1 MTTKGMVWVDRSLP
15 LRCPHLKVEPRN
27 ADLDRVSPG
36 DSPHLARG
44 GLRRVL
50 FRFGLGAIMAGS
62 LTGSSVLVLW
72 VSLGGPRGPA
82 AIITGL
88 LSAMAAFALVLF
100 PARHAYSQAMR
111 LASKVEIVATHLQE
125 AGLGTRWE
133 PGQLRRLRL
142 ADTRGTFGR
151 LIVAVN
157 ELIDGLEVERTF
169 RSIVDTSGD
178 LVVVLG
184 DQEEV
189 TFVSESVTTILGW
202 SLEDILNSSLSNFV
216 HAGDLEEYRNLLK
229 ESQTSAES
237 AGGGHPRLRL
247 HARDGSW
254 RVLET
259 TVSVHHD
266 GGLGG
271 LVLTG
276 RDITDQVAVEREL
289 VHQATH
295 DVLTGLPNRKA
306 LLNLAEQQ
314 IARASLSDPTAVIMI
329 DLDRFKDV
337 NDSLGHA
344 VGDQLLAEVGP
355 RLRAILRPS
364 DTIARLGG
372 DEFAVLLPG
381 ADEDGAHM
389 VAERLSLQLIDPFVI
404 DGMELHIEASLGIA
418 VSHSEGREPA
428 SVETLFRESD
438 IAMYRAKEYGM
449 GIASFDPHRD
459 SGQNRSRLEL
469 SGELRRALNEDQLI
483 LYYQPVVDILE
494 GRLAG
499 VEALVRWRHPE
510 RGLLLPGE
518 FLPLAETTG
527 LIIPLSKFIMEMAMR
542 QAAQWVDSGWPVQIA
557 VNISPRWL
565 QHGDLADTVLQML
578 EDFEVSPDLIRLE
591 ITESAVLADPED
603 TLPLLVQL
611 REMGVGLS
619 LDDFGTGYSSMTHLR
634 RLPVDEVK
642 VDRAFVQAMIST
654 PEDAVIVRAAIGLG
668 HDLGMAVV
676 AEGVEDV
683 ETLAEIVASGCSLAQ
698 GYYFSPPLS
707 ATDLT
712 DWAQHRFGKATS
724 PVLPEPPQMPFV
736 V

>member
-1 MTTKGMVWVDRSLP
+1 
-15 LRCPHLKVEPRN
+15 
-27 ADLDRVSPG
+27 VSPG
-36 DSPHLARG
+36 DSPPHLHG
-44 GLRRVL
+44 GLRRIL
-50 FRFGLGAIMAGS
+50 LHFGFGAVVAGA
-62 LTGSSVLVLW
+62 LLGSSILVLW
-72 VSLGGPRGPA
+72 VAVGGPRGTA
-82 AIITGL
+82 AVITGL
-88 LSAMAAFALVLF
+88 LSAMAGFALVLF
-100 PARHAYSQAMR
+100 PARHAYVQAIR
-111 LASKVEIVATHLQE
+111 LAGKVEAVAAHLRQ
-125 AGLGTRWE
+125 AGQGTQWE
-133 PGQLRRLRL
+133 PERLREL
-142 ADTRGTFGR
+142 RLGDTRGTFRR
-151 LIVAVN
+151 LIIAVN
-157 ELIDGLEVERTF
+157 ELIDGLEIERTF

-178 LVVVLG
+178 LVVVL
-184 DQEEV
+184 ESETEV

-202 SLEDILNSSLSNFV
+202 SPEEVRNSSLSSFIF
-216 HAGDLEEYRNLLK
+216 AGDLETYRSLLK
-229 ESQTSAES
+229 SPQAM
-237 AGGGHPRLRL
+237 AGSGDTDYPRLRL
-247 HARDGSW
+247 HAKDGSW

-266 GGLGG
+266 GGLGT

-306 LLNLAEQQ
+306 LLHLAEEEV
-314 IARASLSDPTAVIMI
+314 AEATLTDPTSVIMI

-344 VGDQLLAEVGP
+344 VGDQLLAQVGP
-355 RLRAILRPS
+355 RLRATLRPV

-372 DEFAVLLPG
+372 DEFAVLLPKVDEEG
-381 ADEDGAHM
+381 ARI
-389 VAERLSLQLIDPFVI
+389 VADRLSLQLVDPFVI
-404 DGMELHIEASLGIA
+404 DSMELHVEASLGIA
-418 VSHSEGREPA
+418 VSHREGREAPA
-428 SVETLFRESD
+428 SVETLFREAD

-449 GIASFDPHRD
+449 GIASFDPDRD

-469 SGELRRALNEDQLI
+469 SAELRRAINENQLV

-499 VEALVRWRHPE
+499 VEALVRWQHPE
-510 RGLLLPGE
+510 RGLLLPAE

-527 LIIPLSKFIMEMAMR
+527 LIIPLSKFVLASAME
-542 QAAQWVDSGWPVQIA
+542 QAAQWVGSGWPVQVA

-578 EDFEVSPDLIRLE
+578 EEYEVSPDLIRLE
-591 ITESAVLADPED
+591 ITESAILADPED

-634 RLPVDEVK
+634 QLPVDEVK
-642 VDRAFVQAMIST
+642 VDRAFVQAMTST

-668 HDLGMAVV
+668 RDLGMAVV

-683 ETLAEIVASGCSLAQ
+683 ETLAEIVASGCALAQ
-698 GYYFSPPLS
+698 GFYFSPPIP

-712 DWAQHRFGKATS
+712 DWARHRFNKATS
-724 PVLPEPPQMPFV
+724 PVLPEPPQVPFV